1 MFEDRLLVW
10 RLRQGSREALCCI
23 YEKYRDDML
32 RLAAGL
38 VDDRGD
44 AEDAVHDVFAG
55 FVESSRS
62 FVLTGSLK
70 GYLCTCVAN
79 KARNLRRSQHR
90 HGSASLDTAE
100 PVVSDMKRPDQWI
113 VETDEFRH
121 LHAAMAQLPYEQREA
136 ILLRLY
142 GEMKFKEIAALQQTP
157 LKTAL
162 SRYGYGIEKLRSL
175 LNGEVNE

>member
-10 RLRQGSREALCCI
+10 RLRQGSREALCRI

-38 VDDRGD
+38 VDSRTD
-44 AEDAVHDVFAG
+44 AEDAVHEVFTT
-55 FVESSRS
+55 FVENSRS

-79 KARNLRRSQHR
+79 KARNLNRSRRVR
-90 HGSASLDTAE
+90 DTESLDAVQ
-100 PVVSDMKRPDQWI
+100 PVSDMKRPDQWI
-113 VETDEFRH
+113 IETDELRR
-121 LHAAMAQLPYEQREA
+121 LHAAMAKLPYEQRETV
-136 ILLRLY
+136 LLRLH
-142 GEMKFKEIAALQQTP
+142 GGLKFKEIAALQQTP
-157 LKTAL
+157 LNTAT